1 MFFENFWR
9 WLDAQLATYIG
20 TQTATLAA
28 ALEPAIVALGT
39 VYVMAWGYLHMT
51 GRIEEPIA
59 DGIKRILTLAIV
71 LGVSLRLW
79 LYNDLIVDTFYRA
92 PAQLAAAMVG
102 APLPM
107 ATLDQVWNDG
117 GAVAGEL
124 WARGAVLTGDL
135 GFYAAGAFVWLLV
148 GGLCVYALFLMALSQ
163 VALAILLA
171 LGPLFI
177 ALWFFES
184 TRRFVELW
192 FAQLANYALITVL
205 TVLVATLI
213 LQLVRSYAT
222 QTAALGA
229 AIMTVDALNLLLV
242 TGLALLVLRQVMP
255 MASGLARGVA
265 LSGFHVASGAMQRAW
280 RGGRQAGGATVD
292 MSIPGWRSSASPQA
306 AQGASGR
313 AAQRPQYTTP
323 VWRR

>member
-9 WLDAQLATYIG
+9 WLDAQLAAYIG
-20 TQTATLAA
+20 TQTATLAGV
-28 ALEPAIVALGT
+28 LEPAIVALGT
-39 VYVMAWGYLHMT
+39 LYVMVWGALHLS
-51 GRIEEPIA
+51 GRIEEPVV

-71 LGVSLRLW
+71 LGVSVRLW
-79 LYNDLIVDTFYRA
+79 LYNDVIVDTFWRA
-92 PAQLAAAMVG
+92 PSQLAAALVG

-107 ATLDQVWNDG
+107 ATLDEVWNQG

-163 VALAILLA
+163 VALSILLA

-177 ALWFFES
+177 ALWFFEA

-205 TVLVATLI
+205 TVLVAALI
-213 LQLVRSYAT
+213 LQIVRAYAV

-229 AIMTVDALNLLLV
+229 AILTVDALNLLLV

-265 LSGFHVASGAMQRAW
+265 LSGFHVASQAMQRVW
-280 RGGRQAGGATVD
+280 RGGSQAGSAAVGRAVA
-292 MSIPGWRSSASPQA
+292 SWRSSAAPAPSVPSA
-306 AQGASGR
+306 RSARYA
-313 AAQRPQYTTP
+313 TP

>member
-9 WLDAQLATYIG
+9 WLDAQLAAYIG

-28 ALEPAIVALGT
+28 VLEPAIVALGT
-39 VYVMAWGYLHMT
+39 VYVMVWGYLHLT
-51 GRIEEPIA
+51 GRIEQPLV

-92 PAQLAAAMVG
+92 PSQLAAALVG

-107 ATLDQVWNDG
+107 ATLDEVWNQG

-163 VALAILLA
+163 VALSILLA

-177 ALWFFES
+177 ALWFFEG

-280 RGGRQAGGATVD
+280 RGGRQAGGAAVG
-292 MSIPGWRSSASPQA
+292 MSLSTSMAGWRSSAAP
-306 AQGASGR
+306 AS
-313 AAQRPQYTTP
+313 AVPARPRQYATP

>member
-1 MFFENFWR
+1 VFFENFWR
-9 WLDAQLATYIG
+9 WLDAQLAVYIG

-28 ALEPAIVALGT
+28 VLEPAIVALGT
-39 VYVMAWGYLHMT
+39 VYVMVWGYLHLT
-51 GRIEEPIA
+51 GRIEQPLVE
-59 DGIKRILTLAIV
+59 GIKRILTLAIV

-92 PAQLAAAMVG
+92 PSQLAAALVG

-107 ATLDQVWNDG
+107 ATLDEVWNQG

-163 VALAILLA
+163 VALSILLA

-177 ALWFFES
+177 ALWFFEA

-280 RGGRQAGGATVD
+280 RGGSQAGGAAVG
-292 MSIPGWRSSASPQA
+292 MSMAGWRSSAAPA
-306 AQGASGR
+306 A
-313 AAQRPQYTTP
+313 AAPARPRQYATP